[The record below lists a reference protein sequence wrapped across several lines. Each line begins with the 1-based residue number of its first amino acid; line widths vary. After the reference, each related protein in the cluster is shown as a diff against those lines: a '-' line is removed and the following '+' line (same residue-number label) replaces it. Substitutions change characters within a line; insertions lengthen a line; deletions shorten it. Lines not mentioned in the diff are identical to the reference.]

1 MHDGEEFG
9 RQPVSE
15 FWLKMPRERQ
25 PRQWKKTQVLPKRTN
40 QLHKDVVEDVDASLA
55 GSALHG

>member
-1 MHDGEEFG
+1 M
-9 RQPVSE
+9 SE